1 MIELVADGSFD
12 EINLSIFDN
21 KRPIYDLC
29 INPNNTHSKILVNVF
44 ECAFKHLSLK
54 LDDIDKF
61 YCCIGPGKYTSL
73 RVSLATIKGM
83 LFDKAD
89 YVYGVT
95 SLDLMAASTNIN
107 SGSFK
112 IICQVSQTK
121 TYFADFTAQ
130 NGIIKRKGEILSAKE
145 QDIPLD
151 EVSTIF
157 NSKKLFTKN
166 IYRIDEKLIKKI
178 GLFELAPIY

>member
-29 INPNNTHSKILVNVF
+29 INPNDTHSKILVNVF

-130 NGIIKRKGEILSAKE
+130 NGIIKRKGEILSAQE
-145 QDIPLD
+145 PTSLNNDGMVFD
-151 EVSTIF
+151 
-157 NSKKLFTKN
+157 SKKPFTKN
-166 IYRIDEKLIKKI
+166 IHSIDEKLIKKI